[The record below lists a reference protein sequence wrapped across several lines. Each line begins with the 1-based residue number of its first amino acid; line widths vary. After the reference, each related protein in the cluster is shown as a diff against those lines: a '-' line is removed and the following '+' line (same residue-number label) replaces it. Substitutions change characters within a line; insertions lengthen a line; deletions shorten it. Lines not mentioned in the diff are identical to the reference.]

1 MNTRELGPKIHLIKV
16 VYAHIQVV
24 EDVTSL
30 IGEFSPHNVSR
41 VTY

>member
-1 MNTRELGPKIHLIKV
+1 MHTREVGPKIHLIKV

-30 IGEFSPHNVSR
+30 IGEISPHNVSR
-41 VTY
+41 VPY